1 MADVNFGNTKL
12 KRFNGKKSNGVTFC
26 HSVCAFCAF
35 FGYSFIIKKYSV
47 RRSGVSVKAVE
58 FQYSTSSTKFSMT
71 ELIFSGLGS
80 SLPVTKLFSTQ
91 AVANSLNS
99 PRRKLRKVSLLC
111 ESRIA
116 WTRFFSSCRW

>member
-1 MADVNFGNTKL
+1 MSLRLRVL
-12 KRFNGKKSNGVTFC
+12 CV
-26 HSVCAFCAF
+26 F

-99 PRRKLRKVSLLC
+99 PRR
-111 ESRIA
+111 
-116 WTRFFSSCRW
+116 